1 MLPKQSSYIQ
11 AQPVVVRKIFSK
23 CHATFISDEAPTLPD
38 GRDGVAIVDN
48 DSFAWRWNSA
58 GGRSSKHYCLDG
70 QMIQIYGEKLIHWTG
85 SGTLS
90 SWSSWTFCLCRPT
103 EHPEQ
108 SISERQTSMIDC
120 NALWR
125 YIFSEILGIG
135 CVQYHTPPDLLWTS
149 EANQVSEF
157 YGKSHDPLGKT
168 RIEAFLCLGNLQS
181 RSPATSGNYDACS
194 AFSQLDVYSLLSK
207 KSYFWL
213 IKSSFCFFWFSF
225 ACYFFLVVSL
235 PWLADL
241 AHVRFAKCGLGGP
254 MMSRT
259 DNGSTSIHVLTIDKP
274 YGRMFFVLTVT
285 SNVLIN
291 SILPTVSSSKACR
304 GEGDMRLI
312 IGSISLSCCFSS
324 RWPC

>member
-11 AQPVVVRKIFSK
+11 AQPVVVHKIFSK

-58 GGRSSKHYCLDG
+58 GGRSSKHCCLDG
-70 QMIQIYGEKLIHWTG
+70 QMRQIYGEKLIHWTG

-90 SWSSWTFCLCRPT
+90 SWSSWTFCSWT
-103 EHPEQ
+103 VH
-108 SISERQTSMIDC
+108 IDC

-125 YIFSEILGIG
+125 YIFSRILGTG

-149 EANQVSEF
+149 EANQVSEV

-207 KSYFWL
+207 KSYFL
-213 IKSSFCFFWFSF
+213 INKIKLL
-225 ACYFFLVVSL
+225 FFLIFVCL
-235 PWLADL
+235 LFFPRRLA
-241 AHVRFAKCGLGGP
+241 P
-254 MMSRT
+254 MISRS
-259 DNGSTSIHVLTIDKP
+259 GARQV
-274 YGRMFFVLTVT
+274 
-285 SNVLIN
+285 
-291 SILPTVSSSKACR
+291 C
-304 GEGDMRLI
+304 
-312 IGSISLSCCFSS
+312 
-324 RWPC
+324 